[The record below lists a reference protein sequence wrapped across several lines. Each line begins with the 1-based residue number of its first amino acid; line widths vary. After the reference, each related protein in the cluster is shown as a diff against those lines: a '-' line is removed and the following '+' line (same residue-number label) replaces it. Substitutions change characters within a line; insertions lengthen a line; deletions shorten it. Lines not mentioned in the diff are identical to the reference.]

1 MPYDLRSFDLREM
14 LGCGLALRKA
24 AAGGKT
30 MEDTARRIARF
41 FFDNLRDGAA
51 EAGQRQCVLARVYRT
66 MRYDALTP
74 DLRQF
79 AERGLRERAKP
90 DLRCLCLLG
99 TAGEQPEWNDR
110 RRSRG
115 HQAVPL
121 PSPEMVEQAPMIAGL
136 ARQFGLELSAL
147 VRPSQELADLAGK
160 TYGVFHVE
168 QAAGSA
174 LIPAQADFVVPF
186 GVESVVGFGGALRSG
201 DIFAVILFTRVPVQ
215 RDAADRFRSLALDVK
230 TAFFDF
236 DDAAVFERSSVA
248 EPAVRSAR

>member
-1 MPYDLRSFDLREM
+1 MPWDLRSFDLREM

-24 AAGGKT
+24 AQGGRT
-30 MEDTARRIARF
+30 MEQVARNVAGF
-41 FFDNLRDGAA
+41 FHAGLRDGATA
-51 EAGQRQCVLARVYRT
+51 AGARQCVLVRVYRT
-66 MRYDALTP
+66 MRYDGLEPGQRA
-74 DLRQF
+74 F
-79 AERGLRERAKP
+79 ADRLLHLAKP
-90 DLRCLCLLG
+90 KPDMRCLCLLSSS
-99 TAGEQPEWNDR
+99 GEREEWNDR

-115 HQAVPL
+115 HQAIPL

-168 QAAGSA
+168 QALGSP
-174 LIPAQADFVVPF
+174 LIPAQNDFVVPHR
-186 GVESVVGFGGALRSG
+186 VESVVGFGGGLRSG
-201 DIFAVILFTRVPVQ
+201 DIFAVILFTRVPVG

-236 DDAAVFERSSVA
+236 DETAVFE
-248 EPAVRSAR
+248 PAVAVGTR